1 MHGRVGPHTVA
12 MMFLNF
18 MPGSYRSWKTWKAME
33 FIISSSRAGKS
44 VNFSAGLV
52 MESRGK
58 AMCFL
63 RKRQKGKKIEKN
75 NR

>member
-44 VNFSAGLV
+44 VNFSAGH
-52 MESRGK
+52 GK
-58 AMCFL
+58 L
-63 RKRQKGKKIEKN
+63 WKSNVLSEKKRQTGQKIEKN